1 MFPSAP
7 FAHLPPQSPQAQAY
21 TMSSPLYPQQPPART
36 RVHSMAGPLGDRLVN
51 PYEQREQSTNQSVGI
66 SAQNP
71 HHRHA
76 VRQSFGPGDPLF
88 SASQQATSLQPDH
101 VPRPPPSPRPAS
113 LNDSMQ
119 SRTPS
124 ITLPQPAQRTTS
136 SHFTRAGM
144 PSRPQSMT
152 MSAPSHGAPGHQP
165 DDCPGCR
172 AEMDD
177 AIKAS
182 LHSAK
187 QEDEKRRREVQEQEE
202 LQRVYAANAEEN
214 HRRRRLAEE
223 EEESLQR
230 AIQDSRREAEEEAR
244 RSKDREA
251 RMLEES
257 RRDAHRQREQN
268 DKLEAEMLE
277 AAKLASAAQ
286 ERQRRKELD
295 AMQEA
300 EQNALELSL
309 REQEEEWERRESAER
324 SLLEFLESR
333 NRIDRSATTMSANF
347 DSGSDSKPRSP
358 VPQPSLSPAAVE
370 PFNSHDLD
378 AEYWRFAGHD
388 EAYQLAL
395 QMSQATLTKDDV
407 HAAGSVS
414 TPRTRRPLPPTPE
427 STKRSEEASDGL
439 GGTVRK
445 QDRLTA
451 PSQPAALHADSGDAP
466 PAYAE
471 ATQAGP
477 SNDVASY
484 AAASHAEK
492 QAFPS
497 RYDTVTLE
505 ALNRPVLQHRSSSS
519 SSANSQS
526 QSNSVMSS
534 PRHSFTSSSHPGKGS
549 STPTPSSK
557 VSSAPL
563 QPAESS
569 PSIPQ
574 RGSSHSTPSSKR
586 FSASAISLAS
596 EHRGKRALAGIDFG
610 YGSLPFAPKLDRG
623 WPASH
628 PASASTSASPNKS
641 SFPTTIELSHI
652 TKNAGPDAGLSGCSF
667 FILRAHSWKSLL
679 RAIAWYGNS
688 RIEASPSQVA
698 AASDKRTRCLLRA
711 EVEFVTPTRV
721 DIGHVGQYVKAAQSN
736 GSMPTN
742 PSPAHVSLCLSL
754 MPISSA
760 KSGEA
765 SAWLKSDEYQIIKRE
780 SRRLDAWYAGKG
792 STRRLVQLARQP
804 PALPIAV
811 VQIAQLLHTS
821 HTFSAACPSS
831 GSTARHSPR
840 DLHHAIERHDEGFV
854 RKQQAM
860 LSAGSAL
867 ASNDGGASSSALN
880 NPRLSLQAQPRTSSF
895 NNSKGAGDA
904 NDLDDDDDDD
914 EVDFNDFSLLA
925 DGSFDAQDQVLMG
938 KRQRLKAKV
947 KRRLAKRASDGRVVD
962 EDLAAWITP
971 FDLSERE

>member
-1 MFPSAP
+1 
-7 FAHLPPQSPQAQAY
+7 
-21 TMSSPLYPQQPPART
+21 
-36 RVHSMAGPLGDRLVN
+36 MAGPLGVRLVN
-51 PYEQREQSTNQSVGI
+51 PYEQKEQQTIQSYGEP
-66 SAQNP
+66 AQNP
-71 HHRHA
+71 HHRNA

-88 SASQQATSLQPDH
+88 SAPQQAASQRPDY
-101 VPRPPPSPRPAS
+101 VPRPPPSPRPAFWD
-113 LNDSMQ
+113 DSTQ
-119 SRTPS
+119 PRTPS
-124 ITLPQPAQRTTS
+124 TPPSQPTPRTTS
-136 SHFTRAGM
+136 TSFTRSGM
-144 PSRPQSMT
+144 HGRPQSMP
-152 MSAPSHGAPGHQP
+152 MPAPTHGEPGHQP

-172 AEMDD
+172 ADMDD
-177 AIKAS
+177 AIRAS

-187 QEDEKRRREVQEQEE
+187 QEDEKRQREVQEQEE
-202 LQRVYAANAEEN
+202 LRRVYAANDEEN

-230 AIQDSRREAEEEAR
+230 AIQDSRRDAEEEAR

-286 ERQRRKELD
+286 DRQRRKELD

-300 EQNALELSL
+300 EQKALELSL

-324 SLLEFLESR
+324 SLWEFLESR
-333 NRIDRSATTMSANF
+333 NRIDRSATPMSANF
-347 DSGSDSKPRSP
+347 DSGFGSRPPSP
-358 VPQPSLSPAAVE
+358 VPQPSLSPAAVD
-370 PFNSHDLD
+370 PFDPHDLD
-378 AEYWRFAGHD
+378 AEYWRFAGHG

-395 QMSQATLTKDDV
+395 QMNQPTLAEDVV

-414 TPRTRRPLPPTPE
+414 TPRTHRPLPPTPE
-427 STKRSEEASDGL
+427 TSKRSEEASDEL

-451 PSQPAALHADSGDAP
+451 PSQPAALHADSDDAP

-484 AAASHAEK
+484 AAASPVEK
-492 QAFPS
+492 QDFPA

-519 SSANSQS
+519 SSAHSQS
-526 QSNSVMSS
+526 QNSPIMSS
-534 PRHSFTSSSHPGKGS
+534 PRQSFTSSSHPGKGS
-549 STPTPSSK
+549 STPIPSSE
-557 VSSAPL
+557 VSSAPPH
-563 QPAESS
+563 PAESS

-586 FSASAISLAS
+586 FSASATSLTS
-596 EHRGKRALAGIDFG
+596 EHRGKRALAGVDFG
-610 YGSLPFAPKLDRG
+610 YGNLPFAPKLDQGR
-623 WPASH
+623 PFAR

-641 SFPTTIELSHI
+641 TFPTTIELSHI
-652 TKNAGPDAGLSGCSF
+652 TKNTGPDAGLSGCSF

-688 RIEASPSQVA
+688 RVEASPSQVA
-698 AASDKRTRCLLRA
+698 AASDRRTRCLLRA

-721 DIGHVGQYVKAAQSN
+721 DIGHVGHYAKAAQSK

-754 MPISSA
+754 MPTSSA

-765 SAWLKSDEYQIIKRE
+765 SAWLKSEEYQIIKRE

-804 PALPIAV
+804 PAMPVAV
-811 VQIAQLLHTS
+811 VQIAQLLHAS

-840 DLHHAIERHDEGFV
+840 DLHHAIERHDEGYV

-867 ASNDGGASSSALN
+867 ASNVGDT
-880 NPRLSLQAQPRTSSF
+880 PRLSLQTPPQTSGSNDPRG
-895 NNSKGAGDA
+895 GADT